1 MNNSNRFIEISVK
14 QQLAL
19 CHIANDLIEMDIEI
33 DKSFNK
39 RKDKDVSNLGS
50 KLITLFIKILPLIG

>member
-19 CHIANDLIEMDIEI
+19 CHIANDLIEMDTEI
-33 DKSFNK
+33 NKSFNK
-39 RKDKDVSNLGS
+39 SRNNDTSNLGT
-50 KLITLFIKILPLIG
+50 KLINLIIKILPLIG